1 MCLIIIPVINPAI
14 KLRWFSKFRP
24 NKIEWAKTLF
34 KREVRNFIIV
44 LSHGLY
50 SVASFSF
57 ESTRTMPRALLYAR
71 HTTIGPMNCSVLTP
85 LLPTPTETVWKTRWI
100 HTSVIHKSASD
111 LSTTGRCVSS
121 IYFIPSELTI
131 FQENQLRYPTVFAMA
146 LDILPIQGSS
156 VPCERVF
163 SSSAETDTARRNR
176 IAPELMEALQMLKF
190 TIKQARELNF
200 TAGTAKED
208 EIQWLEGLM
217 EDQALVPEDI
227 TSFVALLLGDD

>member
-1 MCLIIIPVINPAI
+1 
-14 KLRWFSKFRP
+14 
-24 NKIEWAKTLF
+24 
-34 KREVRNFIIV
+34 
-44 LSHGLY
+44 
-50 SVASFSF
+50 
-57 ESTRTMPRALLYAR
+57 
-71 HTTIGPMNCSVLTP
+71 
-85 LLPTPTETVWKTRWI
+85 
-100 HTSVIHKSASD
+100 
-111 LSTTGRCVSS
+111 
-121 IYFIPSELTI
+121 
-131 FQENQLRYPTVFAMA
+131 MA